1 MKKRGDIQV
10 KTLNNVKKFLK
21 EQLQPIYKAEIVKQ
35 LGIDYNSLNLALTM
49 INHRVDKK
57 GRIKIK

>member
-1 MKKRGDIQV
+1 MRKNIHV
-10 KTLNNVKKFLK
+10 KTLEKIKKFLK
-21 EQLQPIYKAEIVKQ
+21 EQLEPVYKAEIVKQ
-35 LGIDYNSLNLALTM
+35 VGIDYNSLNLALGM